1 MGRGKLARGE
11 VTPAKGSSQPLSDRI
26 HDHLR
31 EASTKNELKP
41 RNIFLEKDIYGRS
54 EKNENGKEEKD
65 E

>member
-1 MGRGKLARGE
+1 MLPPKSL
-11 VTPAKGSSQPLSDRI
+11 SQPLSDRI